1 MSSPPSAEG
10 SRGAS
15 SDESRAVVTAYIALG
30 ANLGDRLASLRAA
43 VDALEAH
50 EGVRVVRHS
59 SVYDTSPVGPPN
71 QPHYLNAVV
80 GIETELSPAALLASL
95 LDIERQLGRTRSDSR
110 WTARTI
116 DLDLILY
123 GDFVCRENNAADSN
137 APSLEVPHP
146 RFRER
151 AFVLLP
157 LAEIASSVC
166 DPVTGEP
173 VESLLRACPGR
184 LDAIRVGPLVCRSS
198 PS

>member
-1 MSSPPSAEG
+1 MSK
-10 SRGAS
+10 RCDS
-15 SDESRAVVTAYIALG
+15 STEVIAYIALG
-30 ANLGDRLASLRAA
+30 ANLEDRLHTMRAA
-43 VDALEAH
+43 VHALAAVP
-50 EGVRVVRHS
+50 GVHILATS
-59 SVYDTSPVGPPN
+59 SVYDSPPVGPPN
-71 QPHYLNAVV
+71 QPRYLNAVV
-80 GIETELSPAALLASL
+80 KIATNSPPRELLAHL
-95 LDIERQLGRTRSDSR
+95 LHIERQLGRTREATR

-123 GDFVCRENNAADSN
+123 SDLILHEGRSTDNS

-157 LAEIASSVC
+157 LAEIAASVC

-184 LDAIRVGPLVCRSS
+184 LDAIRVGPLVDASI
-198 PS
+198 PA